1 MNRRAPRPTRTVTL
15 FPYTTLI
22 RSGAIA
28 HVSDL
33 VPGHVAREDRGI
45 DVGVRILVIEDFAHD
60 RQLLRLDV
68 SAEQKFGQRLA
79 DTVDFDDLL
88 QAVDGERLAR
98 RGISVFVEM
107 TNADANVEPG
117 LARSEEPPS

>member
-1 MNRRAPRPTRTVTL
+1 M
-15 FPYTTLI
+15 
-22 RSGAIA
+22 A

-68 SAEQKFGQRLA
+68 SAEQKFGQRPT

-107 TNADANVEPG
+107 TNAGANVETG
-117 LARSEEPPS
+117 LAVDEEIGRASCWGRVCQYG